1 VVVCVTEAD
10 PGVAVW
16 FIRYVN
22 VYDCVGVEGQQGR
35 EGVMV
40 GKYQTVTVP
49 VTVSVPDHWT
59 AGDVRDELWSIVNDT
74 VEDTMLSIVRSGG
87 AS

>member
-1 VVVCVTEAD
+1 M
-10 PGVAVW
+10 
-16 FIRYVN
+16 
-22 VYDCVGVEGQQGR
+22 
-35 EGVMV
+35 MV

-59 AGDVRDELWSIVNDT
+59 TGDVRDELWSIVNDT

-87 AS
+87 VS